1 MRTSYLFLA
10 TFLLTACS
18 GGGGGEAGNPLPV
31 TAEIVTAALEPG
43 NVGLTYSQ
51 NLRATGGEGAFTW
64 WVSSSGQSLPPG
76 LALTADGHLTGTP
89 STAATRSVV
98 VVAQAANQ
106 ELATRTMLIETR
118 DIRISGSNA
127 GNVDPGTALNLSASG
142 GNSTYSFSLNV
153 NGSGAAVSPSGSYTA
168 GSGDGVDVVR
178 ATDVDGFYDEITVV
192 VGEDPFIGFIA
203 QWGTSDVWHIYW
215 DAVYDPT
222 PTYASD
228 LDEVLVALGFR
239 DAATTGSNGS
249 AAENLAR
256 ALVIRRTLGH
266 LSTYYGNKFDGAPS
280 ENGLRIS
287 FVKPS
292 GPATGTTPSV
302 GDFEGAA
309 PFSYNTICVR
319 SADTG
324 ATVGTAWLDNNNSRV
339 EHNCGDPSADLSL
352 GVFVNRLLPPYRS
365 SFGNGLANNP
375 IDDDDADA
383 LQSLLTGHSPSGTRE
398 IAIYRAADDFAR
410 VLAAVLA
417 HEIGHSLGLDHAPAT
432 ATTGDLMAPALTLGS
447 SVQYSFSPDD
457 WTRLAI
463 NLPGNNR

>member
-1 MRTSYLFLA
+1 MHKSYLFLA
-10 TFLLTACS
+10 TMLLAACS
-18 GGGGGEAGNPLPV
+18 GGGGDAGSALPV

-51 NLRATGGEGAFTW
+51 NLHAAGGQGGFTW
-64 WVSSSGQSLPPG
+64 WVSSSGQSLPSG
-76 LALTADGHLTGTP
+76 LALTPGGHLTGTP
-89 STAATRSVV
+89 TGAATRSVV

-106 ELATRTMLIETR
+106 ELATRTLLIETR
-118 DIRISGSNA
+118 DIQISGSGG
-127 GNVDPGTALNLSASG
+127 GNVDPGTALNLSATG
-142 GNSTYSFSLNV
+142 GNSAYSFSLYV
-153 NGSGAAVSPSGSYTA
+153 NGSGANVSPAGSYTA

-178 ATDVDGFYDEITVV
+178 ATDADGFYDEITVV
-192 VGEDPFIGFIA
+192 VGEDPFIGFVA

-222 PTYASD
+222 PTYATD
-228 LDEVLVALGFR
+228 LDEVLADLGFR
-239 DAATTGSNGS
+239 DAASTGANGS
-249 AAENLAR
+249 VAENLAR

-266 LSTYYGNKFDGAPS
+266 LSAYYGNKFDGAPS

-302 GDFEGAA
+302 GDFQGAA
-309 PFSYNTICVR
+309 PFRYNTMCVR
-319 SADTG
+319 YADTG
-324 ATVGTAWLDNNNSRV
+324 ATVGTAWLDDNNDRV
-339 EHNCGDPSADLSL
+339 EHNCGDPSATLSL
-352 GVFVNRLLPPYRS
+352 GVFVNRLLNPYRNA
-365 SFGNGLANNP
+365 FGSGLANNP

-383 LQSLLTGHSPSGTRE
+383 LESLLTGHSPSGPRE
-398 IAIYRAADDFAR
+398 LAIFNASDDFAR

-432 ATTGDLMAPALTLGS
+432 AVAGDLMAPALTLGS
-447 SVQYSFSPDD
+447 SIQYAFSATD